1 MLAVIARK
9 DRLMGL
15 PTHLHAVFAMAIAL
29 VAWASATFPV
39 RAEPPP
45 ASALWSVDRRAAAAS
60 MRTAT
65 GPGVFVFLRGGD
77 GSFQKIDVSAVE
89 RKNLGKLGLA
99 QRYERIE
106 TRAVGWLPSQGEL
119 LRLEVRTQAWHQG
132 RRYVAEELLMLR
144 TDGRVLWR

>member
-15 PTHLHAVFAMAIAL
+15 QTHLHAVFAMAIAL

-39 RAEPPP
+39 RAEPPS

-65 GPGVFVFLRGGD
+65 EPGVFVFLPRGD

-89 RKNLGKLGLA
+89 SKNLGKLGLA

-119 LRLEVRTQAWHQG
+119 LRLKVRTQAWRQG

>member
-15 PTHLHAVFAMAIAL
+15 PTHPHAVFAMALAL
-29 VAWASATFPV
+29 VVWASATFPA

-45 ASALWSVDRRAAAAS
+45 ASALWSVDKRAAAAV
-60 MRTAT
+60 MRTAAGT
-65 GPGVFVFLRGGD
+65 GVFVFLRRGD

-89 RKNLGKLGLA
+89 SKNLGKLGLA
-99 QRYERIE
+99 QRYEWVE
-106 TRAVGWLPSQGEL
+106 TRAVDWLPSQGEL
-119 LRLEVRTQAWHQG
+119 LRLKVRTQAWRQG
-132 RRYVAEELLMLR
+132 RRYVAEELLMVR

>member
-1 MLAVIARK
+1 
-9 DRLMGL
+9 MGL

-39 RAEPPP
+39 RAEPPS
-45 ASALWSVDRRAAAAS
+45 ASALWSVDRRAAVAS

-65 GPGVFVFLRGGD
+65 EPGVFVFLRRGD

-89 RKNLGKLGLA
+89 SKNLGKLGLA

-119 LRLEVRTQAWHQG
+119 LRLEVQTQAWHEG
-132 RRYVAEELLMLR
+132 RRYVAEELLMLQ
-144 TDGRVLWR
+144 TDGRLLWR

>member
-1 MLAVIARK
+1 M
-9 DRLMGL
+9 
-15 PTHLHAVFAMAIAL
+15 
-29 VAWASATFPV
+29 
-39 RAEPPP
+39 
-45 ASALWSVDRRAAAAS
+45 
-60 MRTAT
+60 
-65 GPGVFVFLRGGD
+65 FVFLRRGD

-89 RKNLGKLGLA
+89 SKNLGKLGLA